1 MSTSVTVLSGQTYT
15 VSAGL
20 TDIGDTVESGGK
32 LVEFG
37 TISNTQD
44 NGVVQIFGGAAIS
57 TFITTP
63 ALRKTMADDGS
74 TTINGKGSEEA
85 RF

>member
-20 TDIGDTVESGGK
+20 KDIGDTVESGGK

-44 NGVVQIFGGAAIS
+44 NGVVQIFGGAEIS
-57 TFITTP
+57 TFITAA
-63 ALRKTMADDGS
+63 ALRKTMAGRRS
-74 TTINGKGSEEA
+74 A
-85 RF
+85 PP